1 MLESVSNLM
10 GGFAHALT
18 PEALLFCLIGVT
30 IGTLVGVLPGIGA
43 LAAISLTLPL
53 TYYVEPLLALIML
66 SGIFYGTQYGG
77 SITAILLNLPGE
89 PSTAVTCLDAHPM
102 AKKGR
107 AGAALL
113 ITALASFV
121 GGSLALVLLVAFTP
135 YLAGV
140 ALSFSSTDYFALIL
154 FCLIGASMLGLGSPL
169 KGFSMVAVGLLVGMV
184 GIDVTTG
191 QPRFTFGIPSL
202 TDGVD
207 LVAMM
212 MGLFGVSEV
221 LSTYVDDDEAPKA
234 TQVTLRSLIP
244 TRQEVRD
251 ATMPTLRGSAL
262 GSIIGL
268 LPGMG
273 ATLGTFIAYAIEKR
287 ISRDPSKF
295 GTGAV
300 EGIASPEACNNA
312 TVQASFIPMLGIGI
326 PSGAVMAVL
335 MGAMT
340 IHGIQPGPLMMVQH
354 ADVFWGVVASMWV
367 GNVMLLILNIP
378 LIGVWVKL
386 LSVPPRILSPIILLV
401 MCIGVYSVN
410 NNLFD
415 IYIMM
420 AFGIL
425 GYLFTSFGY
434 SPALLILG
442 VILSPILEE
451 HLRRSLLISNGD
463 YLTFLHS
470 PISGTFI
477 VLSVIVIGLSLR
489 GGVSAMILKKRN
501 SRIIDE

>member
-1 MLESVSNLM
+1 MMDSVVNLM
-10 GGFAHALT
+10 HGFGHALA

-53 TYYVEPLLALIML
+53 TYYVDPLLALIML

-89 PSTAVTCLDAHPM
+89 PSTAITCLDAHPM

-107 AGAALL
+107 AGAALF
-113 ITALASFV
+113 ITAGASFV
-121 GGSLALVLLVAFTP
+121 GGSLALILLVCFTP

-140 ALSFSSTDYFALIL
+140 ALSFSSADYFALIL
-154 FCLIGASMLGLGSPL
+154 FCLIGASMLGLGSPM
-169 KGFSMVAVGLLVGMV
+169 KGFSMVAVGLLLGMV

-191 QPRFTFGIPSL
+191 QTRYTLGLPSL
-202 TDGVD
+202 TDGID

-221 LSTYVDDDEAPKA
+221 LSTYLDEDGASKPTK
-234 TQVTLRSLIP
+234 VTLRSLIP
-244 TRQEVRD
+244 TREELRD
-251 ATMPTLRGSAL
+251 AAMPTLRGSAL
-262 GSIIGL
+262 GSVIGL

-287 ISRDPSKF
+287 ISRNPSKF

-335 MGAMT
+335 MGAMM

-354 ADVFWGVVASMWV
+354 PDVFWGVVASMWV
-367 GNVMLLILNIP
+367 GNVMLLVLNIP
-378 LIGVWVKL
+378 LIGIWVKL
-386 LSVPPRILSPIILLV
+386 LSVPPRVLSPIILLV

-415 IYIMM
+415 IYTMIV
-420 AFGIL
+420 FGVL
-425 GYLFTSFGY
+425 GYVFTSFGY

-451 HLRRSLLISNGD
+451 HLRRALLISDGD
-463 YLTFLHS
+463 YLVFLQS
-470 PISGTFI
+470 PTAGTFI
-477 VLSVIVIGLSLR
+477 VLSILVVALSLR
-489 GGVSAMILKKRN
+489 GGVSALILKRRN
-501 SRIIDE
+501 ARLIDE

>member
-1 MLESVSNLM
+1 MMDSVVNLM
-10 GGFAHALT
+10 HGFGHALT

-89 PSTAVTCLDAHPM
+89 PSTAITCLDAHPM

-107 AGAALL
+107 AGAALF
-113 ITALASFV
+113 ITAGASFV
-121 GGSLALVLLVAFTP
+121 GGSLALILLVCFTP

-140 ALSFSSTDYFALIL
+140 ALSFSSADYFALIL
-154 FCLIGASMLGLGSPL
+154 FCLIGASMLGLGSPM
-169 KGFSMVAVGLLVGMV
+169 KGFSMVAVGLLLGMV

-191 QPRFTFGIPSL
+191 QTRYTLGLPSL
-202 TDGVD
+202 TDGISF
-207 LVAMM
+207 VAMM
-212 MGLFGVSEV
+212 MGLFGISEV
-221 LSTYVDDDEAPKA
+221 LSTYLDEDEAPKP
-234 TQVTLRSLIP
+234 TEVTLRSLIP
-244 TRQEVRD
+244 TREELRD

-262 GSIIGL
+262 GSVIGL

-287 ISRDPSKF
+287 ISRNPSKF

-335 MGAMT
+335 MGAMM

-354 ADVFWGVVASMWV
+354 PDVFWGVVASMWV
-367 GNVMLLILNIP
+367 GNVMLLVLNIP
-378 LIGVWVKL
+378 LIGIWVKL

-415 IYIMM
+415 LYTMIV
-420 AFGIL
+420 FGVL
-425 GYLFTSFGY
+425 GYIFTSFGY

-451 HLRRSLLISNGD
+451 HLRRALLISDGD
-463 YLTFLHS
+463 YLVFLQS
-470 PISGTFI
+470 PTAGTFI
-477 VLSVIVIGLSLR
+477 VLSILVVALSLR
-489 GGVSAMILKKRN
+489 GGVSALILKRRN
-501 SRIIDE
+501 ARVIDE